1 MFESLGNALQ
11 SARKKALEAAIK
23 SLVNQRIEKYGQIMQ
38 LEIDPV
44 QKRARLEI
52 ALKGEVTPLEVHIDA
67 YELQSAESRLLL
79 SIQKIRASREWITAA
94 LEDFVVGRQFPVPE
108 AAKLAL

>member
-11 SARKKALEAAIK
+11 SARQKALEAAIR
-23 SLVNQRIEKYGQIMQ
+23 SLVNQRIEKYGQIIQ
-38 LEIDPV
+38 LEIHPV

-52 ALKGEVTPLEVHIDA
+52 ALKGEPAPLEVHIDA
-67 YELQSAESRLLL
+67 YELQSAEARLLL
-79 SIQKIRASREWITAA
+79 SIRKIRASREWITAA

-108 AAKLAL
+108 AARLAL